1 MMMQASPQFPT
12 SPTKA
17 DSAKSAAQLIGEP
30 KPKAEGREFE
40 RLFND
45 ATQRESAKAEEE
57 LVGPVMQ
64 WNQSVDIPPAETLEK
79 PKVDVKS
86 RRDDATPTREEPVV
100 RESRAAR
107 EDGKQTQAKPE
118 SGENKEL
125 KSGKAETP
133 KGDVKETTKNE
144 TPKGEVKETA
154 KDAQVA
160 PKTQTARSEVAKM
173 DASSEESV
181 DAELMELMEPVEGEG
196 ETIELTETNPEMEL
210 EPELEDV
217 TEDIDLSAE
226 ETIEAEETNTEQKSR
241 LNVAEDK
248 KTRSAE
254 MQRVLEGKT
263 DPKAERGEK
272 APPNGTNSAPR
283 NPNMFAE
290 VKTNPAGEPKPG
302 SALAMDLQQQNR
314 QEDASGQGGGTGQ
327 DLARDAELPQPV
339 LNTQGVAATGQ
350 SQGPAQVFAQPSV
363 QVNAVLEAIWA
374 RVTQFRARG
383 DSQWS
388 VQIRPDDFTKMELTI
403 KVGVAGLEIQTRMQ
417 QGDMGRLMS
426 SWGDL
431 QQALS
436 ERGVNLKDLESGEE
450 SRQAYSGDP
459 QAGSRDRDSAS
470 TNPEE
475 YNQEGGFDRENWQ
488 QEDAEQPAETPA
500 RAASTYDGWENW
512 A

>member
-64 WNQSVDIPPAETLEK
+64 WNQSVDIPPVETVEK
-79 PKVDVKS
+79 PKVDVNS

-107 EDGKQTQAKPE
+107 EDGKQTQAK
-118 SGENKEL
+118 SGFGENKEL
-125 KSGKAETP
+125 KSGKTETP
-133 KGDVKETTKNE
+133 KGDL
-144 TPKGEVKETA
+144 KETA
-154 KDAQVA
+154 KDAQIA

-173 DASSEESV
+173 DAPSEESV
-181 DAELMELMEPVEGEG
+181 DAELMELMEPVEGE
-196 ETIELTETNPEMEL
+196 TIELTETSPEMEL

-226 ETIEAEETNTEQKSR
+226 ENIEAEETNTEQKSR
-241 LNVAEDK
+241 LNVAEEK
-248 KTRSAE
+248 KTRSTE

-290 VKTNPAGEPKPG
+290 VKTNSAGEPKPG

-470 TNPEE
+470 TNPDEH
-475 YNQEGGFDRENWQ
+475 NQEGGFDLENWR
-488 QEDAEQPAETPA
+488 QEDAEQPAATPA
-500 RAASTYDGWENW
+500 RAASTHDGWENW